1 MRPRPTRALRAGIV
15 AGTVAALAAASLLVT
30 GPGTAQADPSTAA
43 PTAPANTPQRPLTI
57 EQALTQAH
65 SSGQAVAVDGA
76 TTSTDSIT
84 ANPDGS
90 LTRTVAASPVRKRT
104 GGSWTNLNPTLVAN
118 ADGSISTADT
128 TSDLHLSSGGNGPLA
143 TMTTGGRSLAL
154 TLPMTLPA
162 PTLSGPTATYSS
174 VLPGVDL
181 IVSADAQGGFT
192 ESLIVHSATAAT
204 NPALATIALSTAT
217 TGVSV
222 SADSTG
228 NLTAADSAGHA
239 VFSAPAPI
247 MWDSATTGT
256 IGSTRKPAASSADGP
271 GDTAH
276 TAAVGVTTSSGTID
290 LKPDQALLTA
300 TSTVYPV
307 YIDPGW
313 FPSGAKLSGW
323 STITPTYPDTR
334 YWNTTPEPNGHMQVG
349 NAGSILSRTLI
360 NFPIDISTLS
370 GATINDATLDIT
382 EDWSYSC
389 DPRVVN
395 VYAPG
400 PTLSYSNA
408 IWDSWFNPN
417 DPNRNVNLGSAIA
430 SANVA
435 YGYNSTCPAHG
446 VGFNILNTIN
456 ADVAAKKTLQT
467 FAFVAGDES
476 DLYAWKKFDE
486 KTPTMTIHYDH
497 VPSAPTGLTTSPKT
511 SCTAAAPTIVGE
523 GDVTLYAPVYDRD
536 GSVLNVGYSLWKTS
550 DGSVVVPEKTG
561 ITAASG
567 TTAVLDVP
575 QATLDGAAGNA
586 VTEFSWHVHVADGL
600 ATSSWSITCN
610 FSFDHT
616 RPGRPTVTEPDSST
630 VGQPATFTVAPPSTG
645 TVPTSYMY
653 QLNAGPPGIVTPDDP
668 ANPGHASI
676 TITPTRFTNILS
688 VSPLSAGGNA
698 GVPDTKIFNSTS
710 APNAVDTDLT
720 GDGNADLLTPGD
732 TNGLPAG
739 LWLAS
744 GRNNGQLATGATNVG
759 IYGNG
764 ADPSNAGPN
773 NFDGAQVITGRFTD
787 NGMQDALVYYK
798 GGNVPGSGMV
808 LSGNGDGTPF
818 QTQYIQNSY
827 AIFSMADDYGNNP
840 IQLANAG
847 TASGQGLNYPDLI
860 AVSGSSCTQDCG
872 DVCGAAGYYLTF
884 YVNADATRIY
894 QGGTPLTT
902 KTPDG
907 DCGWNGWTIDTA
919 QVATGTSSKT
929 DMFLWNKGS
938 GELWLWANLS
948 FDSDTGALSYTPYEL
963 SSHWTGDSNANLVA
977 ADINGDGTP
986 DLWTVGS
993 GATVTPWVVSLT
1005 GTPSISAL
1013 TAQALSTETHTWKL
1027 DDATTDGTLVG
1038 SATDI
1043 VGGLNAT
1050 GNGATG
1056 HTGDTFD
1063 PDVML
1068 QSANAADLATSTAA
1082 VDTSK
1087 DFTVA
1092 AWVNLT
1098 TTGGTVLSQDGAHTA
1113 GFRISANPADNSW
1126 LFALSRSDVN
1136 SPTWDVAEA
1145 HAGSVRPGVWTHL
1158 TATYRKA
1165 SGVAHLYVDGVDTA
1179 SVTHTTTWSAPN
1191 GFQMGDYLG
1200 AGTHT
1205 DYLNGQLALVQTW
1218 NQVVSPTQATTPA
1231 SYYQPVPQTRIL
1243 DTRTGLGSPTGPVA
1257 ANAITNLQITTK
1269 AGVPASNVTAVA
1281 LTLTVTAPTAAGHL
1295 DVYPDDTPPVGT
1307 SNVNFNAAQTI
1318 SNYVIVPVGPNGH
1331 IDLAN
1336 TSPGTVQL
1344 LGDITGYF
1352 TSDNTASGDT
1362 SYTPLTPTRLM
1373 DTRDGTGGTHG
1384 PLPAGS
1390 TTPLTVAGT
1399 AGIPTSVTAVAVN
1412 ITATNET
1419 ASSYLITYADG
1430 TTKPAIS
1437 GLQFT
1442 AGQDISGLTIVPV
1455 GTNGKIDLWNGGTT
1469 GSSTNLIVD
1478 AVGYLTPGTTGQ
1490 KYHALPAT
1498 RMIDTRQTG
1507 GPVTN
1512 RATLPVAQGNTVVA
1526 ANPTLVL
1533 NMTAT
1538 APTANG
1544 YLVTYPD
1551 GTTMPA
1557 TSNVNY
1563 VTNQTIPNLDLASVG
1578 DSGTL
1583 DITNQS
1589 SGTVQIIVDCLGYF
1603 ADN

>member
-15 AGTVAALAAASLLVT
+15 AALAAASLLVT
-30 GPGTAQADPSTAA
+30 GTGTAQADPRANPST
-43 PTAPANTPQRPLTI
+43 TPADTPQRPLSV
-57 EQALTQAH
+57 EQALAQAR

-76 TTSTDSIT
+76 TTSTDAVT

-90 LTRTVAASPVRKRT
+90 LTRTIAASPVRKRV
-104 GGSWTNLNPTLVAN
+104 GGSWAGLDPTLVDN
-118 ADGSISTADT
+118 ADGSISTAAT
-128 TSDLHLSSGGNGPLA
+128 TSDLQLSGGGSGPLV
-143 TMTTGGRSLAL
+143 TMTTSGRSLAL
-154 TLPMTLPA
+154 TLPMTLPT
-162 PTLSGPTATYSS
+162 PTLSASTATYPA

-181 IVSADAQGGFT
+181 TVTADAQGGFT
-192 ESLIVHSATAAT
+192 ESLIVHDATAAT
-204 NPALATIALSTAT
+204 NPALATIALSTGT

-256 IGSTRKPAASSADGP
+256 SENTKKPAASSTDGP
-271 GDTAH
+271 GDSAH
-276 TAAVGVTTSSGTID
+276 TAPVGVTTGSGTID
-290 LKPDQALLTA
+290 LKPDQALLNGS
-300 TSTVYPV
+300 STVYPV

-370 GATINDATLDIT
+370 GASINDATLNIT

-389 DPRVVN
+389 DARVVN

-400 PTLSYSNA
+400 PTLGYSNA
-408 IWDSWFNPN
+408 IWNSWFNAQ
-417 DPNRNVNLGSAIA
+417 DPNRNVNLGNPVA

-435 YGYNSTCPAHG
+435 YGYDSTCPAHG
-446 VGFNILNTIN
+446 VGFNILSTVN

-467 FAFVAGDES
+467 FAFVAGNES

-486 KTPTMTIHYDH
+486 KTPTITIHYDH
-497 VPSAPTGLTTSPKT
+497 APSAPAGLTTSPKT
-511 SCTAAAPTIVGE
+511 SCTAATPSIVGE

-536 GSVLNVGYSLWKTS
+536 GSVLNVGFSLWKTS
-550 DGSVVVPEKTG
+550 DGSIVVPEKTG
-561 ITAASG
+561 LTATSG
-567 TTAVLDVP
+567 TTAVLNVP
-575 QATLDGAAGNA
+575 QVTLDTAAGNA
-586 VTEFSWHVHVADGL
+586 VTEFSWHAHVADGL
-600 ATSSWSITCN
+600 ATSSWSVTCN

-616 RPGRPTVTEPDSST
+616 RPGRPTVAPPDSSN

-653 QLNAGPPGIVTPDDP
+653 QLNAGPPGIVTANDP

-688 VSPLSAGGNA
+688 VSPLSAGGNT
-698 GVPDTKIFNSTS
+698 GVPDTKIFNSTA
-710 APNAVDTDLT
+710 APNATDADLT
-720 GDGNADLLTPGD
+720 GDGNADLLTPGG

-739 LWLAS
+739 LWLAA
-744 GRNNGQLATGATNVG
+744 GRNNGQLATGAANVG

-764 ADPSNAGPN
+764 ADPSSEGPD

-787 NGMQDALVYYK
+787 NGMQDALVYYT

-808 LSGNGDGTPF
+808 LSGNGDGTSF
-818 QTQYIQNSY
+818 QSQHIQNSY
-827 AIFSMADDYGNNP
+827 PIFSMADGHGFNP
-840 IQLANAG
+840 LRVANAG
-847 TASGQGLNYPDLI
+847 NASGQGMNYPDLI
-860 AVSGSSCTQDCG
+860 AVSGSASTCSDDSVCKN
-872 DVCGAAGYYLTF
+872 VCGAVGHYLAY
-884 YVNADATRIY
+884 YVNADTTGIY

-902 KTPDG
+902 TTPDG
-907 DCGWNGWTIDTA
+907 NCGWDGWTIATA
-919 QVATGTSSKT
+919 QVGPDTSSET
-929 DMFLWNKGS
+929 DMFLWNKNS

-948 FDSDTGALSYTPYEL
+948 FDSSTGELSYTPYEL
-963 SSHWTGDSNANLVA
+963 SSHWTGDTNADLVA

-993 GATVTPWVVSLT
+993 GATVTPWPVYLT

-1013 TAQALSTETHTWKL
+1013 TAQALSTDTHTWKL
-1027 DDATTDGTLVG
+1027 DGIATDGAPVG

-1043 VGGLNAT
+1043 VGGLDAT
-1050 GNGATG
+1050 GNGVTG

-1068 QSANAADLATSTAA
+1068 QSANATYLSTGSNKPA

-1087 DFTVA
+1087 DFTIA
-1092 AWVNLT
+1092 AWVNPT
-1098 TTGGTVLSQDGAHTA
+1098 STGGTVLSQDGTHTA

-1126 LFALSRSDVN
+1126 LFALSRSDTN

-1145 HAGSVRPGVWTHL
+1145 HGGSVRPGVWTHL
-1158 TATYRKA
+1158 TATYNRA
-1165 SGVAHLYVDGVDTA
+1165 TGVAHLYVDGVDAA
-1179 SVTHTTTWSAPN
+1179 STTHTATWNALN
-1191 GFQMGDYLG
+1191 GFQMGDYLN
-1200 AGTHT
+1200 AGTRT
-1205 DYLNGQLALVQTW
+1205 DYLNGQLALAQTW
-1218 NQVVSPTQATTPA
+1218 NQVISPTQTATPA

-1243 DTRTGLGSPTGPVA
+1243 DTRTIGAVA
-1257 ANAITNLQITTK
+1257 AGATTNLKVTGT
-1269 AGVPASNVTAVA
+1269 AGVPATNVTSVA
-1281 LTLTVTAPTAAGHL
+1281 FTLTVTAPSGAGHI

-1307 SNVNFNAAQTI
+1307 SNVNFTAGQTI
-1318 SNYVIVPVGPNGH
+1318 SNYVLVPVGPNGKVN
-1331 IDLAN
+1331 LAN
-1336 TSPGTVQL
+1336 ISSGTVQL
-1344 LGDITGYF
+1344 LADITGYF
-1352 TSDNTASGDT
+1352 TSDAGASGDT

-1390 TTPLTVAGT
+1390 TTTLAIGGAT
-1399 AGIPTSVTAVAVN
+1399 GIPTGVTAVAVN
-1412 ITATNET
+1412 ITATDET

-1430 TTKPAIS
+1430 TSKPAVS

-1442 AGQDISGLTIVPV
+1442 TGQNISGLAIVPV
-1455 GTNGKIDLWNGGTT
+1455 GTNGKIDIWNGGATD
-1469 GSSTNLIVD
+1469 LIID
-1478 AVGYLTPGTTGQ
+1478 AVGYFTPGTSGQ

-1512 RATLPVAQGNTVVA
+1512 RATLPVSQGNTVVA

-1544 YLVTYPD
+1544 FLVTYPD
-1551 GTTMPA
+1551 ATTMPN

-1563 VTNQTIPNLDLASVG
+1563 VTNQTIPNLDLAPVG
-1578 DSGTL
+1578 ATGTI